1 MFNKNKFA
9 NIIKKI
15 NELYENQTDFA
26 KKARVNRTYLSQYMN
41 LKLDSPPSPKKL
53 RGIADASKGITTYE
67 ELMEICGHVTE
78 LTFANKSI
86 VEQNI
91 SVLILFIAESGQLVP
106 YNELWVDKNIL
117 EHGHQY
123 FAFKSSDDSMLPL
136 VGIGDIVIIE
146 KTETYENGNT
156 CLISL
161 DNEIIFI
168 RKIVDFKDYI
178 ELQTAFPFN
187 QPIKLTNNEKEK
199 RNFKILGKVIKVENF
214 SAFK

>member
-78 LTFANKSI
+78 LTFSNKSI

-187 QPIKLTNNEKEK
+187 QPIKLTNDEKEK

>member
-1 MFNKNKFA
+1 MFNKIQFA

-26 KKARVNRTYLSQYMN
+26 NKASINRTYLSQYMN

-53 RGIADASKGITTYE
+53 RGIADASKGVTTYE
-67 ELMEICGHVTE
+67 ELMEICGHVNE
-78 LTFANKSI
+78 SKFNNKSI

-91 SVLILFIAESGQLVP
+91 SVLILFIAESGKLVP

-117 EHGHQY
+117 EYNHQY
-123 FAFKSSDDSMLPL
+123 FAFKSNDDSMLPL

-187 QPIKLTNNEKEK
+187 QPIKLTNDEKEK

>member
-91 SVLILFIAESGQLVP
+91 SVLILFISESGQLVP

-187 QPIKLTNNEKEK
+187 QPIKLTNDEKEK

>member
-67 ELMEICGHVTE
+67 ELMEICGHVTD

-187 QPIKLTNNEKEK
+187 QPIKLTNDEKEK

>member
-187 QPIKLTNNEKEK
+187 QPIKLTNDEKEK